1 MSIRSMIDAA
11 RVGNAVEF
19 EKHFVNETQERL
31 SAALTARRS
40 QIVGGMFGL
49 SENDLTE
56 EDFDAIHAILEELT
70 EEQLEQISEMSDVD
84 AFEVISELVTEDT
97 NKVAAKR
104 GAAAGAAAGAVRHV
118 ADRVI
123 HKGVNKVGRGVKK
136 VAQKV
141 GLAKKSA

>member
-56 EDFDAIHAILEELT
+56 EDGCGNE
-70 EEQLEQISEMSDVD
+70 
-84 AFEVISELVTEDT
+84 
-97 NKVAAKR
+97 
-104 GAAAGAAAGAVRHV
+104 G
-118 ADRVI
+118 
-123 HKGVNKVGRGVKK
+123 
-136 VAQKV
+136 
-141 GLAKKSA
+141 